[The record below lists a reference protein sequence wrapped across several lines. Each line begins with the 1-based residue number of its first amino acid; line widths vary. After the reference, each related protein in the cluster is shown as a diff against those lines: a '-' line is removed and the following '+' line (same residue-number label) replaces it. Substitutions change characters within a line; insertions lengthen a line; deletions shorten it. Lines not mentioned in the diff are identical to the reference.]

1 MIQYLDGTTKVNN
14 PLNTR
19 KQDISFRIKSICMNK
34 FMLTLSVYTHFF
46 LLCGLGLISDKNPHR
61 FGFYL
66 IKGSCGPVAIDDD
79 TILAPYHEVKSLRRI
94 CQRRT
99 LHDEIAV
106 TVSGKQGRRQMESL
120 GVATDHSQWLYSLS
134 APIRSHELLKLWD
147 MG

>member
-1 MIQYLDGTTKVNN
+1 M
-14 PLNTR
+14 
-19 KQDISFRIKSICMNK
+19 
-34 FMLTLSVYTHFF
+34 
-46 LLCGLGLISDKNPHR
+46 SDKNPHR
-61 FGFYL
+61 VGFYL